1 MNTDRELR
9 IDELLAKQEIAD
21 AMARYA
27 RGIDRRD
34 EELVR
39 SAYHEDSVDEH
50 GWGFT
55 GPGWGLAAATRL
67 DGTGF
72 PVDWLTTTH
81 FLGQSHVEVD
91 GDEAASETYFI
102 SYTRVKDEQDTPWDV
117 VIAGRYVDRWERR
130 EDGFKVSHR
139 KVVYD
144 WVRTDEVRTM
154 WPGPDP
160 DVAKSEFGG
169 APIDVSSTIFG
180 KLFPDDPSYQVLSV
194 ATAPQ
199 AS

>member
-1 MNTDRELR
+1 MQRDRTEL

-55 GPGWGLAAATRL
+55 GPGWGLAAATRM

-81 FLGQSHVEVD
+81 FLGQSLVEVD
-91 GDEAASETYFI
+91 GDEAVSETYFI
-102 SYTRVKDEQDTPWDV
+102 SYTRINGDDGKPAD
-117 VIAGRYVDRWERR
+117 IAISGRYVDRWERR
-130 EDGFKVSHR
+130 ENGFKVAYR
-139 KVVYD
+139 RVIYD
-144 WVRTDEVRTM
+144 WVRTDPVATM
-154 WPGPDP
+154 WPGPDH
-160 DVAKSEFGG
+160 DVAKSEIGG
-169 APIDVSSTIFG
+169 PPIDISRTIFG
-180 KLFPDDPSYQVLSV
+180 KLHPNDLSYETLGD
-194 ATAPQ
+194 AAARTA
-199 AS
+199 